1 LRRKINLKNQQ
12 LLIVLC
18 VLSESANQPFKKQH
32 QTTPSIKIHTMKK
45 FLSFAMSLAIL
56 LAVPSMAMAKDK
68 KKGKP
73 AGDSVTSVDTTANT
87 ITVKGADGTDK
98 TLKTD
103 GATITINGVSGELA
117 KITPGM
123 NVKVTVGD
131 APDKATAI
139 DATASSTGKKGKK

>member
-1 LRRKINLKNQQ
+1 
-12 LLIVLC
+12 
-18 VLSESANQPFKKQH
+18 
-32 QTTPSIKIHTMKK
+32 
-45 FLSFAMSLAIL
+45 MSLAIL

-68 KKGKP
+68 KKGK
-73 AGDSVTSVDTTANT
+73 ASCGDSVTAVDTTANT

-103 GATITINGVSGELA
+103 GATITVNGVTGTLA
-117 KITPGM
+117 QITSGM

-139 DATASSTGKKGKK
+139 DATANSGKKKGKKGNK